1 MLIQNLGRAALALV
15 AGGTMFGCASSA
27 PPMTTAETASAWER
41 SQCAAFRDDPTIADV
56 LSGKA
61 VERVDPFYM
70 GVVQSKSSSPRLQG
84 AVLTVSP
91 IRGATAEWLD
101 RSLECHGVERLL
113 GRRVALGGAIDPFV
127 LPESLIRINVQSAG
141 DGFRIELIGATM
153 QDAHEILSRADSFLS
168 AHHTGEAMATD
179 LSGQ

>member
-1 MLIQNLGRAALALV
+1 
-15 AGGTMFGCASSA
+15 
-27 PPMTTAETASAWER
+27 MTTAETASAWER
-41 SQCAAFRDDPTIADV
+41 SRCAAFRDDAAIADV

-61 VERVDPFYM
+61 VERVEPLYT
-70 GVVQSKSSSPRLQG
+70 GVQSKSSTQRLEG
-84 AVLTVSP
+84 AVLSVSP

-101 RSLECHGVERLL
+101 RSLECHGVERML

-127 LPESLIRINVQSAG
+127 LPESLIRINVRSAG
-141 DGFRIELIGATM
+141 DGFRVELIGATM
-153 QDAHEILSRADSFLS
+153 QDAREILSRADSFLS